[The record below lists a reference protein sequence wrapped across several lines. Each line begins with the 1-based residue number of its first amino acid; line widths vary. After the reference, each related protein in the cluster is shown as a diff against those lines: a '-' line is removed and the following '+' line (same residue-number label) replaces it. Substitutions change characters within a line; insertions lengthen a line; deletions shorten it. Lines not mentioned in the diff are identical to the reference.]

1 MHAWNIILNN
11 QTSENQFVAIKE
23 GLEIVDGYG
32 RYPKESFYNN
42 DFYQSLKMHIL
53 LNRFLV
59 FSKNHN
65 FIMHESDS
73 MER

>member
-32 RYPKESFYNN
+32 RYPKESSYNN
-42 DFYQSLKMHIL
+42 DFCQSLMSL
-53 LNRFLV
+53 LFNLQNAYFEQVLSI
-59 FSKNHN
+59 FKKS
-65 FIMHESDS
+65 
-73 MER
+73 